1 MVSMRFHDDIYHTRE
16 SQQRV
21 DANLMNLTGAELG
34 DSIA

>member
-1 MVSMRFHDDIYHTRE
+1 MVSMRFHDGIYHTRE
-16 SQQRV
+16 SEQRV